1 MEAVSALA
9 AAEAAP
15 DWYDRDAAAFG
26 RAHRAEAAPLQH
38 MHRFIR
44 CVDCDAEDGLA
55 EAAPLDVERDPDA
68 PRERCEGC
76 GNVFRHGQ
84 GCLRVR
90 FGWELDI
97 ERLARAL
104 NASVGT
110 EGWLRLTPPNA
121 VDEWRENARIIA
133 REYAALRS
141 PDTETA
147 GEAG

>member
-1 MEAVSALA
+1 VLGVGGDGTVTGPTDPALRALKVLEDFTYPAGPAPTEAEIACDEALQVIRAALA

-26 RAHRAEAAPLQH
+26 RAHAA
-38 MHRFIR
+38 
-44 CVDCDAEDGLA
+44 A
-55 EAAPLDVERDPDA
+55 EAAPLDV
-68 PRERCEGC
+68 
-76 GNVFRHGQ
+76 
-84 GCLRVR
+84 
-90 FGWELDI
+90 